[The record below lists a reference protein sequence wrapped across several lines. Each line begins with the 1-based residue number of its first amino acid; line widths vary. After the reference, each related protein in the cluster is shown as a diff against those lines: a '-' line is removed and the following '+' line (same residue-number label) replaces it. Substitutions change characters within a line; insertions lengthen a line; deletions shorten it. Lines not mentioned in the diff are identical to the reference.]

1 LELPERLVF
10 RGARA
15 AAGEWRCPLSWPA
28 FRDTGPIRQHLVAFP
43 RTSVR
48 IRHEGA
54 RPFVTDATL
63 FTMYNAG
70 QRYTREAVH
79 PAGDQCDWWS
89 VDLETARAIA
99 RAVDAR
105 APHDTGQPFRFEKGP
120 VDASLYL
127 LQRTALHRIKAGLA
141 DALEAEEQAMR
152 IVERAL
158 ANAVGNSQR
167 ARERR
172 DGAHRDLAQAA
183 LALTGARYREGLTL
197 EGIASAL
204 GVSAFH
210 LCRVFRHQAG
220 VPLHRH
226 LLRLR
231 LRGCLED
238 VARAADLSAVALDA
252 GFCSHSHFTAAFVRE
267 FGVTPSMWRSA
278 GRRQRAALRRV

>member
-28 FRDTGPIRQHLVAFP
+28 FRDTGPIRQYLVAFP

-99 RAVDAR
+99 RAVCSSAGLLVLQ
-105 APHDTGQPFRFEKGP
+105 AVLPGQVRWTK
-120 VDASLYL
+120 
-127 LQRTALHRIKAGLA
+127 RTAP
-141 DALEAEEQAMR
+141 
-152 IVERAL
+152 
-158 ANAVGNSQR
+158 
-167 ARERR
+167 
-172 DGAHRDLAQAA
+172 
-183 LALTGARYREGLTL
+183 Y
-197 EGIASAL
+197 
-204 GVSAFH
+204 
-210 LCRVFRHQAG
+210 
-220 VPLHRH
+220 
-226 LLRLR
+226 
-231 LRGCLED
+231 
-238 VARAADLSAVALDA
+238 
-252 GFCSHSHFTAAFVRE
+252 
-267 FGVTPSMWRSA
+267 FGRPSMPR
-278 GRRQRAALRRV
+278 